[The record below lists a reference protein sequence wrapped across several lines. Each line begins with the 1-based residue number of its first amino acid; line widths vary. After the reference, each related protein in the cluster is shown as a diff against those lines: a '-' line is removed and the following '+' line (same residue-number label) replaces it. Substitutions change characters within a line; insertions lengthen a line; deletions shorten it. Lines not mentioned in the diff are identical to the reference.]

1 MVTEAK
7 INIAAS
13 PKIKIKTDCDFLI
26 VGSGFAGSV
35 MAERIASQMDKRVMV
50 VEQREHIGG
59 NAYDFY
65 DSSGVLVHK
74 YGPHIFHTDYEDVW
88 KYISGFADWNGY
100 QHRVLAYIDGKKVP
114 VPINLTTVNT
124 MLDKNFTTSELMD
137 YFESV
142 KLRPGTINNSKDV
155 IVSQVGEFF
164 YEKIFKNYSFKQ
176 WGVYPD
182 ELLSE
187 VTERIPVKYDNDD
200 RYFSDRYQGLPLGG
214 YTKLFEK
221 LLSNSNITV
230 MLNTDYKSAMDNVRF
245 GSLIYTGPIDYFFDY
260 KYGKLP
266 YRSLDLKFET
276 LDLEQFQ
283 ETAVINYPNDY
294 EFTRITEFKHMTLQ
308 KHHKTTILR
317 EYPTWEGEPYYPTL
331 TKEAVRTYSKYRD
344 ETLRLKSAYFVG
356 RLAEYRYYNM
366 DKVIKSVLDTFEL
379 IAQKKTKI
387 SVSV

>member
-13 PKIKIKTDCDFLI
+13 PKIKIKTDYDFLI

-35 MAERIASQMDKRVMV
+35 MAERIASQLNKRVMV
-50 VEQREHIGG
+50 VEKREHIGG

-74 YGPHIFHTDYEDVW
+74 YGPHIFHTNYEDVW
-88 KYISGFADWNGY
+88 KYISSFADWNGY

-124 MLDKNFTTSELMD
+124 MLDKNFTTNELMD

-187 VTERIPVKYDNDD
+187 VTERIPVKYNSDD

-230 MLNTDYKSAMDNVRF
+230 MLNMDYKSAMDNVRF

-266 YRSLDLKFET
+266 YRSLELKFET
-276 LDLEQFQ
+276 LNREQFQ
-283 ETAVINYPNDY
+283 EAAVINYPNDY

-308 KHHKTTILR
+308 RHPQTTILR
-317 EYPTWEGEPYYPTL
+317 EYPSWEGDPYYPTL
-331 TKEAVRTYSKYRD
+331 IEDAVRTYNKYKE
-344 ETLRLKSAYFVG
+344 ETLRLQSAYFIG
-356 RLAEYRYYNM
+356 RLAEYKYYNM
-366 DKVIKSVLDTFEL
+366 DKVIKSALDTFEL

-387 SVSV
+387 SGSI